1 LALLPFSKAFVKEE
15 TLVSCDF
22 IALANPG
29 VQKISPYQPGKPIDE
44 LKRELGLDDVIKLA
58 SNENP
63 LGTSP
68 LALAAIQKELAE
80 VARYPDGNGFVLKN
94 AIHRRFG
101 FAHNRIT
108 LGNGSNDILEFV
120 ARAYLREGD
129 HAIYSQHAFAVY
141 PLVVQAVGAT
151 GIEVRAKN
159 WGHDLVAMAAAVTPR
174 TKLIFIANPN
184 NPTGTWFELAEF
196 ERFMQAVPEHVLVIL
211 DEAYVEYVTEASA
224 LNGLD
229 HVDHYPNL
237 LVSRT
242 FSKAYGL
249 ASLRVGYAVSSEA
262 VTNILNRVRQP
273 FNVNSLALA
282 AAAAALG
289 DADFVGRSRDLNAAG
304 MAQIIAGLS
313 DMGLP
318 HIPSRGNFIAF
329 DVGRPGLAVF
339 DALLRKGVIV
349 RPVTSYGMPNHLRVS
364 IGLPEENAR
373 FLETLRHIL

>member
-1 LALLPFSKAFVKEE
+1 M
-15 TLVSCDF
+15 SCDF

-44 LKRELGLDDVIKLA
+44 LRRELGLDDVIKLA

-80 VARYPDGNGFVLKN
+80 VARYPDGNGFVLKH
-94 AIHRRFG
+94 AIHQRFG

-174 TKLIFIANPN
+174 TKLIFVANPN
-184 NPTGTWFELAEF
+184 NPTGTWFEQAEF

-224 LNGLD
+224 LNGMD
-229 HVDHYPNL
+229 HVDRHPNL

-289 DADFVGRSRDLNAAG
+289 DADFVARSRDLNAAG

-318 HIPSRGNFIAF
+318 HIPSRGNFVAF

-339 DALLRKGVIV
+339 DSLLRKGVIV

>member
-1 LALLPFSKAFVKEE
+1 M
-15 TLVSCDF
+15 SCDF

-68 LALAAIQKELAE
+68 LALAAIQKELTE
-80 VARYPDGNGFVLKN
+80 IARYPDGNGFVLKD

-129 HAIYSQHAFAVY
+129 HAVYSRHAFAVY

-159 WGHDLVAMAAAVTPR
+159 WGHDLVAMAAAVTHK
-174 TKLIFIANPN
+174 TKLVLIANPN
-184 NPTGTWFELAEF
+184 NPTGTWFEKAEF
-196 ERFMQAVPEHVLVIL
+196 EAFMQAVPEHVLVVL

-229 HVDHYPNL
+229 YVDRYPNL

-249 ASLRVGYAVSSEA
+249 AALRVGYAVASTA

-282 AAAAALG
+282 GAAAALG
-289 DADFVGRSRDLNAAG
+289 DTDFVAKSRELNAAG
-304 MAQIIAGLS
+304 MAQITAGLEE
-313 DMGLP
+313 MGLP
-318 HIPSRGNFIAF
+318 VIPSRGNFIAF

-364 IGLPEENAR
+364 IGLPAENAR
-373 FLETLRHIL
+373 FLAALHQVL

>member
-1 LALLPFSKAFVKEE
+1 M
-15 TLVSCDF
+15 SCDF

-63 LGTSP
+63 LGASP
-68 LALAAIQKELAE
+68 LAIAAVQKELAE
-80 VARYPDGNGFVLKN
+80 IGRYPDGNGFVLKD
-94 AIHRRFG
+94 AVHRRFG

-120 ARAYLREGD
+120 ARSFLREGD
-129 HAIYSQHAFAVY
+129 EAVFSQHAFAVY

-151 GIEVRAKN
+151 GIEVPAKN
-159 WGHDLVAMAAAVTPR
+159 WGHDLDAMAAAVTPR

-184 NPTGTWFELAEF
+184 NPTGTWFEKAEF
-196 ERFMQAVPEHVLVIL
+196 EAFLKAVPEHVLVVL
-211 DEAYVEYVTEASA
+211 DEAYVEYVTQPTA
-224 LNGLD
+224 LNGFD
-229 HVDHYPNL
+229 HVDHWPNL

-249 ASLRVGYAVSSEA
+249 ASLRVGYAIASA
-262 VTNILNRVRQP
+262 DITNILNRVRQP
-273 FNVNSLALA
+273 FNVSSYALA
-282 AAAAALG
+282 AAAAALF
-289 DADFVGRSRDLNAAG
+289 DHDFVGKSRHLNAAG
-304 MAQIIAGLS
+304 MKQIEAGLS
-313 DMGLP
+313 ALGLSF
-318 HIPSRGNFIAF
+318 IPSRGNFIAF
-329 DVGRPGLAVF
+329 DVKQLGLPVF
-339 DALLRKGVIV
+339 NALLKKGVIV

-373 FLETLRHIL
+373 FLDALGQVL